1 MVDNTTR
8 SERSRKAAIQAALA
22 ILARDG
28 PGQLTFDA
36 IARES
41 GISKGGLMHQFP
53 NKGAVLK
60 ALLEHQIEH
69 FDKFTQGYLAAM
81 GKDRPLANLSAQ
93 IATLR
98 ESITTPHS
106 VAFAILPAL
115 VEEPELL
122 AINRQ
127 MEAEAVK
134 RIRAE
139 ATDPD
144 LSLLRMEAAKGLALS
159 ALFGLSALSAQ
170 ERDRLFERLLD
181 DRQWPGSPE
190 AKKPRTSR
198 PAKKP
203 ASNAQNQKH

>member
-22 ILARDG
+22 ILSRDG

-69 FDKFTQGYLAAM
+69 FEQFTRGYLAAI
-81 GKDRPLANLSAQ
+81 GEDRPQANLAAQ

-98 ESITTPHS
+98 ESLTTPHS
-106 VAFAILPAL
+106 VAFAILAAL
-115 VEEPELL
+115 VENPELL

-139 ATDPD
+139 AIDPD

-181 DRQWPGSPE
+181 DRQWPDSPD
-190 AKKPRTSR
+190 AKKPRASR
-198 PAKKP
+198 PARKP
-203 ASNAQNQKH
+203 VRNGQSH

>member
-22 ILARDG
+22 ILSRDG

-36 IARES
+36 MARES

-53 NKGAVLK
+53 NKSAVLK

-69 FDKFTQGYLAAM
+69 FDKFTQGYLATLDK
-81 GKDRPLANLSAQ
+81 GRPQANLAAQ

-98 ESITTPHS
+98 ESLSTPHS
-106 VAFAILPAL
+106 VAFAILAAL
-115 VEEPELL
+115 VEDPNLL

-127 MEAEAVK
+127 MDAETVK

-159 ALFGLSALSAQ
+159 TLFGLSSLSAE

-181 DRQWPGSPE
+181 DQQWPDSPS
-190 AKKPRTSR
+190 AKQPRTSR
-198 PAKKP
+198 PARKP
-203 ASNAQNQKH
+203 ARGDQRS

>member
-22 ILARDG
+22 ILSRDG

-69 FDKFTQGYLAAM
+69 FDKFTRGYLAAI
-81 GKDRPLANLSAQ
+81 GEDRPQAHLAAQ

-106 VAFAILPAL
+106 VAFAILAAL
-115 VEEPELL
+115 IEDPELL
-122 AINRQ
+122 ALNRQ
-127 MEAEAVK
+127 MEADAIE

-159 ALFGLSALSAQ
+159 ALFGLSALSVQ

-181 DRQWPGSPE
+181 DHQWPDAPD
-190 AKKPRTSR
+190 AKKPRAAR
-198 PAKKP
+198 PARKP
-203 ASNAQNQKH
+203 ARSGQSH

>member
-22 ILARDG
+22 ILSRDG

-60 ALLEHQIEH
+60 ALLEHQSEH
-69 FDKFTQGYLAAM
+69 FDKFTRGYLAAI
-81 GKDRPLANLSAQ
+81 GSDRPQANLAAQ

-98 ESITTPHS
+98 ESLTTPHS
-106 VAFAILPAL
+106 VAFAILAAL
-115 VEEPELL
+115 VEDPNLL
-122 AINRQ
+122 AVNRQ
-127 MEAEAVK
+127 LDAETVA

-144 LSLLRMEAAKGLALS
+144 LSLLRLEAAKGLALS
-159 ALFGLSALSAQ
+159 ALFGLTSLSD
-170 ERDRLFERLLD
+170 EGRDRLFERLLD
-181 DRQWPGSPE
+181 DRQWPNSPD
-190 AKKPRTSR
+190 AKKPRASQPARKPVRNGQSR
-198 PAKKP
+198 
-203 ASNAQNQKH
+203 

>member
-22 ILARDG
+22 ILSRDG

-69 FDKFTQGYLAAM
+69 FDRFTQGYLATI
-81 GKDRPLANLSAQ
+81 GKDRPQANLAAQ

-106 VAFAILPAL
+106 VAFAILAAL
-115 VEEPELL
+115 IEDPELL

-127 MEAEAVK
+127 MEAEAVE

-139 ATDPD
+139 APDPD

-170 ERDRLFERLLD
+170 ERDRLFARLLD
-181 DRQWPGSPE
+181 DQQWPDAPD
-190 AKKPRTSR
+190 AKKPRASR
-198 PAKKP
+198 PARKP
-203 ASNAQNQKH
+203 ARNGQSC